1 MKQLPFYLTECF
13 DCFGIATDHV
23 SSSFAHKNRRGVVG
37 GVERFAPG
45 VPTNWLLLI
54 YYLSNVLPTKAHA
67 GTQITFNEID
77 TSGICLFELEHHID
91 VNRNQSSSDAI

>member
-23 SSSFAHKNRRGVVG
+23 SWSFTHKNRRGVVG
-37 GVERFAPG
+37 QLKDLHLVF
-45 VPTNWLLLI
+45 NKQCFLLI
-54 YYLSNVLPTKAHA
+54 YYLLNVLLTTAYA

-77 TSGICLFELEHHID
+77 PSGNCLFELEQHID
-91 VNRNQSSSDAI
+91 VNRN